1 MSILFLVVL
10 RYNIPMDETSLI
22 QTLIGSALVG
32 TVVSVLGEFIKNKL
46 GLNSN
51 KAKVFILVV
60 SVTLAGAVFFLKNT
74 PYWIPLLTILGS
86 ASSVYNFVIKGS
98 TMSGWGKQEE
108 ELG

>member
-1 MSILFLVVL
+1 
-10 RYNIPMDETSLI
+10 MDETSLI

-86 ASSVYNFVIKGS
+86 ASSVYNFIIKG
-98 TMSGWGKQEE
+98 TAINGWGKQEE